1 MDRPR
6 SPVHQ
11 IVNALGLALRELG
24 ATPAPEDLER
34 WGFAVHAALSAP
46 GREFHNHEHVLAL
59 ADGSDGDP
67 LDVIAALYHDVV
79 YLQVDQ
85 GPPASL
91 RGDFATVCEK
101 ADGGWR
107 LLPAPTQ
114 AVADVYAVFGRA
126 AGDVVGPMSGANE
139 LASALIAS
147 LHLGDVLDRWSRLT
161 VAMGSSRHPVRAD
174 PVPAARA
181 RAGAGRAG
189 RPLDAMIRRRCGSA
203 TTTSRTSRTRPRR
216 FDHAGSSCPRA
227 TRRCSRPRSTPCATT
242 GSR

>member
-139 LASALIAS
+139 LASALILGLGEQELELAHLVAGELGAGEVVALDQH
-147 LHLGDVLDRWSRLT
+147 LHAQRGAGARQRLER
-161 VAMGSSRHPVRAD
+161 G
-174 PVPAARA
+174 
-181 RAGAGRAG
+181 AGAGQGDLARVG
-189 RPLDAMIRRRCGSA
+189 
-203 TTTSRTSRTRPRR
+203 RTRP
-216 FDHAGSSCPRA
+216 DHRHGAS
-227 TRRCSRPRSTPCATT
+227 
-242 GSR
+242 